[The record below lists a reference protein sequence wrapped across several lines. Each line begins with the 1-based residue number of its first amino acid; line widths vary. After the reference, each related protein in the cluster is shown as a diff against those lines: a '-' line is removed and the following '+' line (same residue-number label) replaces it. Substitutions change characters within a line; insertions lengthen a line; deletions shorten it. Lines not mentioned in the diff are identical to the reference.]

1 MKARMNSR
9 YSLRGRALLFLLL
22 GLTAVVLSFS
32 FGTTSCAEPVQ
43 PTLEVTP
50 SAATLIQGQ
59 STQLTVTRRFPG
71 GPVDVVTER
80 VVYSSSNRNIA
91 TVSDKGLVSAREE
104 AGSVI
109 IRIQDS
115 ASDAVVTVSLIV
127 EAPRIAGIDVAP
139 SPAIVMQPGVARQF
153 SATAR
158 LTNGVIKDVTK
169 QVIWSSS
176 NEAVAIVGRTPADFG
191 VVLAISDGDVTI
203 NATDPAAV
211 VTGQSLVFVR
221 GSGAQVRAVVVSP
234 NPADIAIGGTRA
246 FSATGLLGDGTTRD
260 ITSVVKW
267 ASSNPAIATIDLAG
281 VATGVAAGGTTI
293 TATYAVEPS
302 PVGDAGAPVDG
313 GGGGDAGNSDAGQA
327 DGGLPTSPGIRGS
340 AAASVK

>member
-1 MKARMNSR
+1 MKKVA
-9 YSLRGRALLFLLL
+9 LFLFFLV
-22 GLTAVVLSFS
+22 GLTAIVLSFS
-32 FGTTSCAEPVQ
+32 LGTTSCAQPVQ

-50 SAATLIQGQ
+50 SAVTLIQGQ
-59 STQLTVTRRFPG
+59 TTQLTVTRRFPG

-115 ASDAVVTVSLIV
+115 ASDAVVTVSIIV

-139 SPAIVMQPGVARQF
+139 SPAIVMQPGVSRQF

-176 NEAVAIVGRTPADFG
+176 NEAVATVGRTPADFG
-191 VVLAISDGDVTI
+191 IVLAISDGDVTI

-221 GSGAQVRAVVVSP
+221 GTGAQVRAVIVSP
-234 NPADIAIGGTRA
+234 NPADIPLTGTLA

-260 ITSVVKW
+260 ITSIVKW
-267 ASSNPAIATIDLAG
+267 STSNAAIATIDAAG
-281 VATGVAAGGTTI
+281 VATGVAVGGATI
-293 TATYAVEPS
+293 TATYAQTGAEPPS
-302 PVGDAGAPVDG
+302 PDAGAPLGDAG
-313 GGGGDAGNSDAGQA
+313 SDAGNSDGGAG
-327 DGGLPTSPGIRGS
+327 DGGVLPSPGIRGS
-340 AAASVK
+340 AAATVK